1 MPKHKERKWIPY
13 SADQMLSLVM
23 AVETY
28 PEFLPWC
35 TGVTITARDKDG
47 SQEHL
52 TADLTVAFKMFRE
65 QFTSTVDCQHE
76 KREINIAY
84 IDGPF
89 RYLNNRWRFEQNKD
103 GSCTIDFFIDF
114 EFRSLALQML
124 ISAVFDK
131 AVRKMISAF
140 EARAHEIYG
149 SASA

>member
-1 MPKHKERKWIPY
+1 MPKHKERKWVPH

-35 TGVTITARDKDG
+35 TSVVIKNHTNDG
-47 SQEHL
+47 AYENL
-52 TADLTVAFKMFRE
+52 TADQSGAFKMFQE
-65 QFTSTVDCQHE
+65 QFTSTVDCRHD

-84 IDGPF
+84 LDGPF
-89 RYLNNRWRFEQNKD
+89 RYLNNRWRFEQNPD

-114 EFRSLALQML
+114 EFRSLPLQML

-140 EARAHEIYG
+140 ETRADQVFG
-149 SASA
+149 QTSA

>member
-1 MPKHKERKWIPY
+1 MPKHKERKWVPY

-35 TGVTITARDKDG
+35 TGVVVKSHEKQD
-47 SQEHL
+47 SQENL
-52 TADLTVAFKMFRE
+52 TADLTVAFKMFKE
-65 QFTSTVDCQHE
+65 HFTSTVDCRHD

-89 RYLNNRWRFEQNKD
+89 RYLNNRWRFEQNQD

-114 EFRSLALQML
+114 EFKSLALQML

-140 EARAHEIYG
+140 ETRAHAVFG
-149 SASA
+149 PASP